1 MEIIFVQFINLKPL
15 TKYKLTVHAEEG
27 ESPMSVDVLTTPSL
41 EMPEIEEVQEGCAHL
56 TLAPLPEEESKDV
69 E

>member
-1 MEIIFVQFINLKPL
+1 MTP
-15 TKYKLTVHAEEG
+15 
-27 ESPMSVDVLTTPSL
+27 PSL

-56 TLAPLPEEESKDV
+56 TLAPLPEEEAKDV